1 VSFSDYSL
9 EYGMN
14 RNFMLALVVILVAA
28 AGFYLYGRTRTE
40 APAPDLAPV
49 GANLIE
55 GLGDYSM
62 PVTSKG
68 KDVQRW
74 FDQGL
79 AMTYGFNHDAAERSF
94 LKAAELDPD
103 CAMCWWGASLVL
115 GPHVNAKMDPAN
127 NAKAWDRLQRAQAAA
142 DDATEKEQAFIK
154 ALSARYAAEPP
165 ENRRPLDEAYA
176 VAMGELAAKY
186 PDDLD
191 AVTLHAE
198 SMMNLQPW
206 DYYDASGQP
215 KGHTA
220 EVVSQLESV
229 IQRNPKHAGAL
240 HLYVHAV
247 EASLDPSKG
256 VAAADT
262 LRELLPGSGHLVH
275 MPAHIYARVGRYH
288 DAVLANQKA
297 IAADDSYLAIC
308 KPGPGVYPLGYVP
321 HNHHFLWFAA
331 TMEGASEVAVAAASS
346 TGQRTSDPQL
356 MRTPGFEAMQNY
368 SLTPLYA
375 AVRFGRWQQVMDTPK
390 PADDLPF
397 MQAMW
402 NYAQGMAAA
411 RQGRIEDAKRF
422 HEALVPATTNP
433 DIEKMMVWDRYSLI
447 DGVRIAERFVAAEL
461 ARAAKD
467 YEAAIAALKT
477 AVTIEDT
484 LLYDEPPAWH
494 WPARQAL
501 GAMLLAAGKPAEAE
515 KAYRDELQRN
525 PENGWSLYGLAQ
537 ALKAQGRTADA
548 QDASDRFA
556 RAWVNADVDLSKT

>member
-1 VSFSDYSL
+1 MSFSDYSP

-40 APAPDLAPV
+40 APVPDLAPV

-165 ENRRPLDEAYA
+165 EDRRPLDEAYA

-191 AVTLHAE
+191 AVALHAE

-229 IQRNPKHAGAL
+229 IQRNPMHAGAL

-411 RQGRIEDAKRF
+411 SQGRIEDAKRF

-467 YEAAIAALKT
+467 YEAAIAALNT

-494 WPARQAL
+494 WPSRQAL

-515 KAYRDELQRN
+515 KAYREELQRN

-556 RAWVNADVDLSKT
+556 RAWANADVDLSKS